1 MATSTIEFT
10 ATVEVLDATWKG
22 IQESRSLLG
31 NNTEVYYGGEWL
43 PLSDA
48 LAEWLLQVL
57 PQEVATIS
65 ATIQLTPSP
74 IDDASGGGLGSGG
87 QVVTPGKAM
96 DAAARKTPRKVTRS
110 GSAKPVSAAN

>member
-10 ATVEVLDATWKG
+10 ATVELLDATWTG
-22 IQESRSLLG
+22 IQASRGLVG
-31 NNTEVYYGGEWL
+31 NNAEVYYGGEWL

-65 ATIQLTPSP
+65 TTIRLTPSP
-74 IDDASGGGLGSGG
+74 IDDASGGGVGSGG
-87 QVVTPGKAM
+87 QVVTPGRTI
-96 DAAARKTPRKVTRS
+96 DSAAHKTPRKVTRL
-110 GSAKPVSAAN
+110 GSAKPTSASK